1 MGRKDAE
8 YRDSICLLT
17 RCLSG
22 HVQAGQEGE
31 GGACGEA
38 DEAAGPQPKG
48 AGEGALAWGWN
59 LRVSGANSEE
69 A

>member
-1 MGRKDAE
+1 M
-8 YRDSICLLT
+8 
-17 RCLSG
+17 
-22 HVQAGQEGE
+22 QAGQEGE